1 MPDWRLTIDVDAPPA
16 DVWAFIGDPTTVPR
30 WYPKY
35 TSCTV
40 DGDTRVLRSAEGA
53 ELREALLERDE
64 ERRFYAYSVLSGAPV
79 ASHRA
84 SFEVAARGEGSTV
97 IWTTEAEPSD
107 PSLDLEARLTPTQ
120 TDALARVKR
129 IVEGTEPS

>member
-1 MPDWRLTIDVDAPPA
+1 MASWRLTIDVDASP
-16 DVWAFIGDPTTVPR
+16 DEVWAFVGDPTTVPR

-35 TSCTV
+35 VACTV

-64 ERRFYAYSVLSGAPV
+64 ERRYYAYSVLSGAPV

-84 SFEVAARGEGSTV
+84 SFEVAPRDGGSTV

-107 PSLDLEARLTPTQ
+107 PSVDLEGRLTPTQ
-120 TDALARVKR
+120 TDALARIKE
-129 IVEGTEPS
+129 IVEG